1 MTIANSAFFKI
12 LKMLDGMTQLPPQA
26 MQTAFDK
33 WVAFIAAVCRW
44 TGVVLFAILLGFV
57 GWVKFIHPIQ
67 GGWLTLA
74 LFIGI
79 ATTIFALVS
88 LVVDVI
94 PAAVMLVRFK
104 HNSLKRLILEIE
116 HDSTHARKL
125 LIFDRQLLERTD
137 AWLSIRIARIK
148 DRLGFFLGGADKV
161 AILALGSMGWATL
174 NTLKSLQNTWQQN
187 GFLYGAAFLGGLAIG
202 GVMLNVIVQRY
213 TYQRDLLALALDL
226 IDQQDELDRRRR
238 QQRGG
243 HA

>member
-1 MTIANSAFFKI
+1 MTIANNAFFKI
-12 LKMLDGMTQLPPQA
+12 LKMLDGMKQLPPQA

-33 WVAFIAAVCRW
+33 WVARIAAVCRW
-44 TGVVLFAILLGFV
+44 TGVALFAILLGFA
-57 GWVKFIHPIQ
+57 GWVKFVHPIQ
-67 GGWLTLA
+67 GGWLTVA

-79 ATTIFALVS
+79 ATTILALLS
-88 LVVDVI
+88 LVVDII

-116 HDSTHARKL
+116 HDSTQARKL
-125 LIFDRQLLERTD
+125 LIFDRQMLERTD
-137 AWLSIRIARIK
+137 AWLSIQIARIR

-187 GFLYGAAFLGGLAIG
+187 AFLYGAAFLGGLAIG

-226 IDQQDELDRRRR
+226 IDQHDELDRRRR